1 MNDDRFYL
9 VRYEIRQIQNY
20 IFQTSK
26 IKSIKGGSLIVSNY
40 LLVALKDVL
49 DSFQLKHNL
58 DNLVEK
64 AKQMPIQKILTT
76 DFNEGNFR
84 FYSDLDFQ
92 MAFFGGG
99 SLHCIIKGEENA
111 KNVSIALAKKLMVE
125 TGLLRVVYAYAELKG
140 TESFD
145 DFENARMEVDEKIRD
160 VKLSMPKSNI
170 APALPFVY
178 KDSIT
183 GFPYT
188 YFHFDNDRKFHTT
201 PEEFKDT
208 RLRDF
213 LKRQNGFQQQNKCE
227 VSEIDDL
234 VDKGTDSYIAVM
246 HIDGNNIGETIKT
259 LLEKKGEKNTPEKA
273 KKRKRTIFE
282 LTVKESQEL
291 SKDIFK
297 AFNSAAEEIL
307 NEKECISYKAVVNSG
322 DDITIIVRATN
333 AFRFLKSYLRELQ
346 NNEKA
351 YFSACAG
358 IAFVKSH
365 FPFEVAY
372 RIAEQCCDIAKADVK
387 KDWEKNKKAGHAC
400 AFSYYVVQ
408 GGMLSDVESSRM
420 TFGELEAQPYY
431 VYKSE
436 ERTKP
441 DSLEWLLDRI
451 DELKGK
457 NPDLPLPRH
466 AAKEIRGIY
475 EQAYKKNKAD
485 YRNYVLFAEINSR
498 LPKGN
503 IEAFL
508 ENKKPKY
515 YDASVLMDFVESK
528 EE

>member
-1 MNDDRFYL
+1 MNDERFYL

-20 IFQTSK
+20 IFQTSR

-40 LLVALKDVL
+40 LLEALKDVL

-58 DNLVEK
+58 DDLVEK

-76 DFNEGNFR
+76 DFQEGNFR

-111 KNVSIALAKKLMVE
+111 KKVSIALAKKLMKE

-188 YFHFDNDRKFHTT
+188 HFHFDNERKFHTT
-201 PEEFKDT
+201 PEAFKDT
-208 RLRDF
+208 RLSQYDF
-213 LKRQNGFQQQNKCE
+213 KMNPNEKFK
-227 VSEIDDL
+227 IDEL

-246 HIDGNNIGETIKT
+246 HIDGNNIGETIKI
-259 LLEKKGEKNTPEKA
+259 LLEKKGERTTPEKA

-282 LTVKESQEL
+282 LMVKESQEL
-291 SKDIFK
+291 SKEIFK
-297 AFNSAAEEIL
+297 AFNSTAEDIL
-307 NEKECISYKAVVNSG
+307 NDEKDGIPYKAVVNSG
-322 DDITIIVRATN
+322 DDITIIVKATD
-333 AFRFLKSYLRELQ
+333 AFGFLQRYLRKLQ
-346 NNEKA
+346 NNEKN

-358 IAFVKSH
+358 IAFVRSH

-387 KDWEKNKKAGHAC
+387 KDWERNKKAGHAC

-408 GGMLSDVESSRM
+408 GGMLSDVESSRAA
-420 TFGELEAQPYY
+420 FGELESQPYY
-431 VYKSE
+431 VYKTE
-436 ERTKP
+436 EHEKS

-475 EQAYKKNKAD
+475 EQAYKKNSAD
-485 YRNYVLFAEINSR
+485 YRKHVSFAEINSR
-498 LPKGN
+498 LPKGKH
-503 IEAFL
+503 IDAFL